1 MHTALSSAMNEYKM
15 EHTSSTIKLTIGIP
29 TFEAWDYLEPN
40 LHILFAEFAK
50 YNDVEILVCNNAS
63 SDPRYGAMERHCDT
77 YPGRVRYIR
86 HAQNLGLDANIWSVV
101 EHARGEY
108 VHFLGDDDFY
118 EPNGLDRLLKVLKEH
133 DPDYCLLGNRYLNT
147 LNRRYIANH
156 DSLGDGIMVSGSAE
170 MIIRTEALRS
180 LTLSNIVIRRSSC
193 LAIENVPAYFG
204 CQWLHLALFIQSLRP
219 CSSAYIFGF
228 SRPIVTVRI
237 ANQRWLQ
244 NDGAIAF
251 YCRALTIF
259 EGVKRIDSSGNLFRH
274 VTESFRPLLSNGP
287 GIKFRRAHRNLPYLA
302 QLARYY
308 YRSPQRFA
316 WLCANVLLRP
326 HRPFF
331 KGWEN
336 VGEEVAPSE

>member
-1 MHTALSSAMNEYKM
+1 MIESEM
-15 EHTSSTIKLTIGIP
+15 ERISTTIKLTIGIP
-29 TFEAWDYLEPN
+29 TFDAWDFLEPN
-40 LHILFAEFAK
+40 LYILFAEFSK
-50 YNDVEILVCNNAS
+50 HNDFEILVCDNAS
-63 SDPRYGAMERHCDT
+63 SDPRYGAMARYCKT

-101 EHARGEY
+101 EHARGDY

-118 EPNGLDRLLKVLKEH
+118 EPNGLDRVLKVLKEH

-147 LNRRYIANH
+147 LNRRYIAIH
-156 DSLGDGIMVSGSAE
+156 DSLGDGVMISGSAE
-170 MIIRTEALRS
+170 MIIRTEVLRS
-180 LTLSNIVIRRSSC
+180 LTLSNIIIRRSSC
-193 LAIENVPAYFG
+193 MGIENVEAYFG
-204 CQWLHLALFIQSLRP
+204 CQWLHLALFIQSLSP
-219 CSSAYIFGF
+219 CSSAYIFSF

-251 YCRALTIF
+251 YCRALTIL
-259 EGVKRIDSSGNLFRH
+259 EGVKRIDGSGNLFRH

-287 GIKFRRAHRNLPYLA
+287 GMRFCCAHRNLPYLA

-308 YRSPQRFA
+308 YRSPLRFA

-336 VGEEVAPSE
+336 IGDEVTPSQSRQQISSN